1 MADERDELRGCA
13 LRWHG
18 RGHLVAAWGRTILAE
33 LRRAPGGHTR
43 VTFAPGL
50 AERQRHRL
58 YDRLLAE
65 SEAAG
70 EEAGDPERGLW

>member
-1 MADERDELRGCA
+1 MADERGELRGYA

-33 LRRAPGGHTR
+33 LRRWPGGHTR
-43 VTFAPGL
+43 VSFAPGL

-58 YDRLLAE
+58 YDRLLE
-65 SEAAG
+65 ECAAG
-70 EEAGDPERGLW
+70 GDEPGEPERRLW